1 MTGKS
6 ILGMALGASLL
17 LLGAGANAA
26 EPQPQ
31 YTVQDI
37 QKSFTAPPAAQ
48 DDADADAGAA
58 PAAKGACEAK
68 GKVTGPDGL
77 CYPNNAATAGF
88 NLGRRATSTRP
99 APATASTTAPGPRT
113 ASLGTSPS
121 APMASSPATAPTRGH
136 RSRRA
141 AAAQTASGNLQ
152 RDLLITFKVGSTEL
166 TDQGRANA
174 QVFAQALKTP
184 ELMQSKF
191 QLSGYT
197 DSTGASDKNM
207 DLSQRR
213 ADALKTLL
221 VGLGVDGA
229 RLTAKGYG
237 AQDFL
242 PGVPTTSPENRRV
255 VAVKE

>member
-6 ILGMALGASLL
+6 ILGLALSASLL
-17 LLGAGANAA
+17 LIGGAAA

-31 YTVQDI
+31 YTVKDI
-37 QKSFTAPPAAQ
+37 QKSFTAPPATQ
-48 DDADADAGAA
+48 DDADADAAAA
-58 PAAKGACEAK
+58 PVAKGACEAK

-99 APATASTTAPGPRT
+99 APATAAASSTGART
-113 ASLGTSPS
+113 ASLGTP
-121 APMASSPATAPTRGH
+121 PSSPMTSTPATSSTRGH
-136 RSRRA
+136 RTRRA
-141 AAAQTASGNLQ
+141 AAAQEASGNLQ

-166 TDQGRANA
+166 TDQGRVNA

-184 ELMQSKF
+184 ELVQSKF

-197 DSTGASDKNM
+197 DSTGASEKNM

-213 ADALKTLL
+213 AEALKALL